1 MHPKNH
7 ITIQF
12 PGDLMEYMW
21 MHPKGTG
28 LNVDVF
34 VDDGGAYIRHNEP
47 LLLWV
52 RNGYDKSVGEFIPVS
67 VSLEPQILNDTIP
80 IRIAEIDIQAV
91 SKFIV
96 SKLNLLQALA
106 DRKISQIDF
115 FHLVKET
122 LANAVH
128 ICGETNKLHI

>member
-1 MHPKNH
+1 MHPNH
-7 ITIQF
+7 HIKVQF
-12 PGDLMEYMW
+12 PGDLMEYSW
-21 MHPKGTG
+21 MRPKDTG

-34 VDDGGAYIRHNEP
+34 VDDGGAYIRHGEP

-52 RNGYDKSVGEFIPVS
+52 RNGYEKSVGEFIPVS
-67 VSLEPQILNDTIP
+67 VSPEPQILNDTIP

-115 FHLVKET
+115 FHLVKE
-122 LANAVH
+122 N
-128 ICGETNKLHI
+128 

>member
-1 MHPKNH
+1 MHTQNH

-21 MHPKGTG
+21 MRPKDTG
-28 LNVDVF
+28 LGFDIF
-34 VDDGGAYIRHNEP
+34 VDDGGAYIRHGEP

-52 RNGYDKSVGEFIPVS
+52 RNGNDKSVGEFIPIS

-80 IRIAEIDIQAV
+80 IRIAENDIQAV
-91 SKFIV
+91 RKFIV

-122 LANAVH
+122 
-128 ICGETNKLHI
+128 